1 MRNEEAMCE
10 GLLSV
15 VIPVYNIRDYV
26 ERCVRSVLAQPD
38 VPLEVL
44 IVDDGSTDDSGAVC
58 DALAAE
64 DSRVTVIH
72 KPNGGLSD
80 ARNYGLCHAQGEYI
94 LFMDGDDWLAEN
106 VCPGLLQMA
115 LQTRADVVIGK
126 AHFLREEP
134 VMTRWEEAVEK
145 NFTFHTVYTGKE
157 YLLKCLQTGG
167 LRVEVGRHLYR
178 TGFLRA
184 NGLQFCKG
192 ILHEDEEFTPR
203 VLLQAQRV
211 VLTGQEI
218 YHTVTPRALR
228 RRLQDDLCWKYLDC
242 AARFDCRTLPGYRPQ
257 RLRMLQFACT
267 PRRRAKA
274 ALFALSP
281 ELFRWVMN
289 H

>member
-115 LQTRADVVIGK
+115 LQDRADVVIGPYGETGRFPQPPRPA
-126 AHFLREEP
+126 AHSAASAPR
-134 VMTRWEEAVEK
+134 MGGTRRNRSRGQPK
-145 NFTFHTVYTGKE
+145 RGHQRRTIPQ
-157 YLLKCLQTGG
+157 QT
-167 LRVEVGRHLYR
+167 EME
-178 TGFLRA
+178 T
-184 NGLQFCKG
+184 
-192 ILHEDEEFTPR
+192 IT
-203 VLLQAQRV
+203 
-211 VLTGQEI
+211 
-218 YHTVTPRALR
+218 
-228 RRLQDDLCWKYLDC
+228 
-242 AARFDCRTLPGYRPQ
+242 
-257 RLRMLQFACT
+257 
-267 PRRRAKA
+267 
-274 ALFALSP
+274 
-281 ELFRWVMN
+281 
-289 H
+289 

>member
-115 LQTRADVVIGK
+115 LQDRADVVIGK
-126 AHFLREEP
+126 AHF
-134 VMTRWEEAVEK
+134 
-145 NFTFHTVYTGKE
+145 
-157 YLLKCLQTGG
+157 
-167 LRVEVGRHLYR
+167 
-178 TGFLRA
+178 
-184 NGLQFCKG
+184 
-192 ILHEDEEFTPR
+192 
-203 VLLQAQRV
+203 
-211 VLTGQEI
+211 
-218 YHTVTPRALR
+218 
-228 RRLQDDLCWKYLDC
+228 C
-242 AARFDCRTLPGYRPQ
+242 ARNR
-257 RLRMLQFACT
+257 
-267 PRRRAKA
+267 
-274 ALFALSP
+274 
-281 ELFRWVMN
+281 
-289 H
+289 

>member
-106 VCPGLLQMA
+106 VCPGLLHHSER
-115 LQTRADVVIGK
+115 TS
-126 AHFLREEP
+126 P
-134 VMTRWEEAVEK
+134 VGV
-145 NFTFHTVYTGKE
+145 
-157 YLLKCLQTGG
+157 LP
-167 LRVEVGRHLYR
+167 HLYIVSAVQP
-178 TGFLRA
+178 FPF
-184 NGLQFCKG
+184 N
-192 ILHEDEEFTPR
+192 
-203 VLLQAQRV
+203 
-211 VLTGQEI
+211 
-218 YHTVTPRALR
+218 Y
-228 RRLQDDLCWKYLDC
+228 
-242 AARFDCRTLPGYRPQ
+242 
-257 RLRMLQFACT
+257 
-267 PRRRAKA
+267 
-274 ALFALSP
+274 
-281 ELFRWVMN
+281 
-289 H
+289 

>member
-115 LQTRADVVIGK
+115 LQDRADVVIGPYGMK
-126 AHFLREEP
+126 RKPAG
-134 VMTRWEEAVEK
+134 
-145 NFTFHTVYTGKE
+145 TGDDP
-157 YLLKCLQTGG
+157 LGRSGG
-167 LRVEVGRHLYR
+167 KKLHLSHS
-178 TGFLRA
+178 
-184 NGLQFCKG
+184 
-192 ILHEDEEFTPR
+192 LHR
-203 VLLQAQRV
+203 
-211 VLTGQEI
+211 
-218 YHTVTPRALR
+218 
-228 RRLQDDLCWKYLDC
+228 
-242 AARFDCRTLPGYRPQ
+242 
-257 RLRMLQFACT
+257 
-267 PRRRAKA
+267 
-274 ALFALSP
+274 
-281 ELFRWVMN
+281 
-289 H
+289 

>member
-106 VCPGLLQMA
+106 VCPGLLHAFAQP
-115 LQTRADVVIGK
+115 
-126 AHFLREEP
+126 AH
-134 VMTRWEEAVEK
+134 
-145 NFTFHTVYTGKE
+145 H
-157 YLLKCLQTGG
+157 
-167 LRVEVGRHLYR
+167 
-178 TGFLRA
+178 
-184 NGLQFCKG
+184 
-192 ILHEDEEFTPR
+192 
-203 VLLQAQRV
+203 
-211 VLTGQEI
+211 
-218 YHTVTPRALR
+218 R
-228 RRLQDDLCWKYLDC
+228 RRQ
-242 AARFDCRTLPGYRPQ
+242 AARREQGNPQ
-257 RLRMLQFACT
+257 RAVVARHELTQRGHFGQHGRARCTADRQCPQLARLDVLQ
-267 PRRRAKA
+267 RGRQA
-274 ALFALSP
+274 A
-281 ELFRWVMN
+281 EQQR
-289 H
+289 

>member
-1 MRNEEAMCE
+1 MRNEETMCE

-64 DSRVTVIH
+64 DSRVTVFH

-115 LQTRADVVIGK
+115 LQGRCGHRQGAFSARGTGDDPLGRSGGK
-126 AHFLREEP
+126 KL
-134 VMTRWEEAVEK
+134 
-145 NFTFHTVYTGKE
+145 
-157 YLLKCLQTGG
+157 
-167 LRVEVGRHLYR
+167 HLSHS
-178 TGFLRA
+178 
-184 NGLQFCKG
+184 
-192 ILHEDEEFTPR
+192 LHR
-203 VLLQAQRV
+203 
-211 VLTGQEI
+211 
-218 YHTVTPRALR
+218 
-228 RRLQDDLCWKYLDC
+228 
-242 AARFDCRTLPGYRPQ
+242 
-257 RLRMLQFACT
+257 
-267 PRRRAKA
+267 
-274 ALFALSP
+274 
-281 ELFRWVMN
+281 
-289 H
+289 

>member
-64 DSRVTVIH
+64 DSRVTVFH

-106 VCPGLLQMA
+106 GCPGLLQMA
-115 LQTRADVVIGK
+115 LQDPGRCGHRQGAFSARGTGDDPLGRSGGK
-126 AHFLREEP
+126 KL
-134 VMTRWEEAVEK
+134 
-145 NFTFHTVYTGKE
+145 
-157 YLLKCLQTGG
+157 
-167 LRVEVGRHLYR
+167 HLSHS
-178 TGFLRA
+178 
-184 NGLQFCKG
+184 
-192 ILHEDEEFTPR
+192 LHR
-203 VLLQAQRV
+203 
-211 VLTGQEI
+211 
-218 YHTVTPRALR
+218 
-228 RRLQDDLCWKYLDC
+228 
-242 AARFDCRTLPGYRPQ
+242 
-257 RLRMLQFACT
+257 
-267 PRRRAKA
+267 
-274 ALFALSP
+274 
-281 ELFRWVMN
+281 
-289 H
+289 

>member
-64 DSRVTVIH
+64 DSRVTVFH

-80 ARNYGLCHAQGEYI
+80 ARNCGLCHAQGEYI

-115 LQTRADVVIGK
+115 LQDRADVVIGK

-134 VMTRWEEAVEK
+134 VMTRWEEDGAAGPGRCGHRQGA
-145 NFTFHTVYTGKE
+145 FSARGTGDDP
-157 YLLKCLQTGG
+157 LGRSGG
-167 LRVEVGRHLYR
+167 KKLHLSHS
-178 TGFLRA
+178 
-184 NGLQFCKG
+184 
-192 ILHEDEEFTPR
+192 LHR
-203 VLLQAQRV
+203 
-211 VLTGQEI
+211 
-218 YHTVTPRALR
+218 
-228 RRLQDDLCWKYLDC
+228 
-242 AARFDCRTLPGYRPQ
+242 
-257 RLRMLQFACT
+257 
-267 PRRRAKA
+267 
-274 ALFALSP
+274 
-281 ELFRWVMN
+281 
-289 H
+289 

>member
-115 LQTRADVVIGK
+115 LQTRQGAFSARGTGDDPLGRSGGK
-126 AHFLREEP
+126 KL
-134 VMTRWEEAVEK
+134 
-145 NFTFHTVYTGKE
+145 
-157 YLLKCLQTGG
+157 
-167 LRVEVGRHLYR
+167 HLSHS
-178 TGFLRA
+178 
-184 NGLQFCKG
+184 
-192 ILHEDEEFTPR
+192 LHR
-203 VLLQAQRV
+203 
-211 VLTGQEI
+211 
-218 YHTVTPRALR
+218 
-228 RRLQDDLCWKYLDC
+228 
-242 AARFDCRTLPGYRPQ
+242 
-257 RLRMLQFACT
+257 
-267 PRRRAKA
+267 
-274 ALFALSP
+274 
-281 ELFRWVMN
+281 
-289 H
+289 

>member
-115 LQTRADVVIGK
+115 LQDRCGHRQGAFSARG
-126 AHFLREEP
+126 
-134 VMTRWEEAVEK
+134 
-145 NFTFHTVYTGKE
+145 TG
-157 YLLKCLQTGG
+157 
-167 LRVEVGRHLYR
+167 
-178 TGFLRA
+178 
-184 NGLQFCKG
+184 
-192 ILHEDEEFTPR
+192 
-203 VLLQAQRV
+203 
-211 VLTGQEI
+211 
-218 YHTVTPRALR
+218 
-228 RRLQDDLCWKYLDC
+228 DDLLGRSGGKKLH
-242 AARFDCRTLPGYRPQ
+242 
-257 RLRMLQFACT
+257 
-267 PRRRAKA
+267 
-274 ALFALSP
+274 LSHS
-281 ELFRWVMN
+281 LHR
-289 H
+289 

>member
-94 LFMDGDDWLAEN
+94 LFMDGDDWLTEN

-115 LQTRADVVIGK
+115 LQDRADVVIGK

-145 NFTFHTVYTGKE
+145 TST
-157 YLLKCLQTGG
+157 
-167 LRVEVGRHLYR
+167 
-178 TGFLRA
+178 
-184 NGLQFCKG
+184 
-192 ILHEDEEFTPR
+192 FTPF
-203 VLLQAQRV
+203 
-211 VLTGQEI
+211 
-218 YHTVTPRALR
+218 TP
-228 RRLQDDLCWKYLDC
+228 
-242 AARFDCRTLPGYRPQ
+242 
-257 RLRMLQFACT
+257 
-267 PRRRAKA
+267 AKSI
-274 ALFALSP
+274 F
-281 ELFRWVMN
+281 
-289 H
+289 

>member
-94 LFMDGDDWLAEN
+94 LFMDGDDWLTEN

-115 LQTRADVVIGK
+115 LQDRADVVIGK

-167 LRVEVGRHLYR
+167 LTGGSGAAPVPYRFFADKRPAVLQGHPARGRGVHAAGAAAGAAGGADRAGDLL
-178 TGFLRA
+178 LR
-184 NGLQFCKG
+184 
-192 ILHEDEEFTPR
+192 
-203 VLLQAQRV
+203 
-211 VLTGQEI
+211 
-218 YHTVTPRALR
+218 
-228 RRLQDDLCWKYLDC
+228 
-242 AARFDCRTLPGYRPQ
+242 
-257 RLRMLQFACT
+257 
-267 PRRRAKA
+267 
-274 ALFALSP
+274 
-281 ELFRWVMN
+281 
-289 H
+289 